1 METNVVSQEI
11 SIVDALLAIYRQQN
25 EGVRKSFLTRVRQED
40 GLLDMPGLRTR
51 EEMMKVSQERMRDII
66 AGHEQTLSHE
76 ETMKMVDKA
85 IAEALWKWDG
95 LTIPLCFIAGRCK
108 EYGLRFIEE
117 QTIVKPEDSFGFF
130 CFWSVRECCGCRM
143 CGCRGI
149 SANSTSLLQAFF
161 CKGFLVHSLLR
172 TMKKMSSQHGMNNF
186 FCKFAAENKNISPC

>member
-85 IAEALWKWDG
+85 IAEAL
-95 LTIPLCFIAGRCK
+95 
-108 EYGLRFIEE
+108 
-117 QTIVKPEDSFGFF
+117 
-130 CFWSVRECCGCRM
+130 
-143 CGCRGI
+143 
-149 SANSTSLLQAFF
+149 
-161 CKGFLVHSLLR
+161 
-172 TMKKMSSQHGMNNF
+172 
-186 FCKFAAENKNISPC
+186 